1 MEGVVVMFSKTK
13 TDLDPGILLDL
24 QILLSGELC
33 FFFHFKNNLHKENLN
48 QVRGQG
54 HQVRPLCSFI
64 TCLKT
69 AHFCS
74 LSTRI
79 TREEAAIWSFI
90 RVLF

>member
-33 FFFHFKNNLHKENLN
+33 SFFHFKNNLHKENLN
-48 QVRGQG
+48 QVRVIRSSGQAI
-54 HQVRPLCSFI
+54 VFFYNVFKN
-64 TCLKT
+64 T
-69 AHFCS
+69 FCS
-74 LSTRI
+74 LGTRI

>member
-24 QILLSGELC
+24 EILFSGELC

-54 HQVRPLCSFI
+54 HQVRPFYNVFKNSPF
-64 TCLKT
+64 
-69 AHFCS
+69 
-74 LSTRI
+74 
-79 TREEAAIWSFI
+79 
-90 RVLF
+90 LFFRHQNNT

>member
-1 MEGVVVMFSKTK
+1 MFSKTK

-54 HQVRPLCSFI
+54 HQVIRSSGQAIVFFYNVFKN
-64 TCLKT
+64 T
-69 AHFCS
+69 FCS
-74 LSTRI
+74 LGTRI
-79 TREEAAIWSFI
+79 TREESAIWSFI